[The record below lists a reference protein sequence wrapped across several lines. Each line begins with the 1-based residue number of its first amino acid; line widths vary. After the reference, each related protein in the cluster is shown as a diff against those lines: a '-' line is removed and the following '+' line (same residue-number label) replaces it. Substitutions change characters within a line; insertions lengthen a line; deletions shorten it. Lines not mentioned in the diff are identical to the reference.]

1 MILLIVLLIINV
13 MILVN
18 TREDTR
24 LREVKHKYTL
34 LREHLIASENKD
46 FTMLYKEIPIVAH
59 TRITYAVGYNSGKGD
74 EIGLCID
81 GTVNQI
87 FHVLLHE
94 LAHCTVDEY
103 SHSNHFWMQ
112 FEKLRGEAMTLGIYQ
127 HIPTKTPFCGQYVVD
142 K

>member
-1 MILLIVLLIINV
+1 MILLIVLLIVNVIIFIN
-13 MILVN
+13 
-18 TREDTR
+18 TKEDTR
-24 LREVKHKYTL
+24 FLEVKEKYRV
-34 LREHLIASENKD
+34 LREHLIATGNED
-46 FTMLYKEIPIVAH
+46 FKMLHREIPIVAY

-81 GTVNQI
+81 GNVNDI

-112 FEKLRGEAMTLGIYQ
+112 FEKLRGEAMTLGIYN
-127 HIPTKTPFCGQYVVD
+127 HISTKTPFCGQYIVD

>member
-1 MILLIVLLIINV
+1 VLLIVNTIVFLR
-13 MILVN
+13 

-24 LREVKHKYTL
+24 LAEVKERYRI
-34 LREHLIASENKD
+34 LREHLIASGDEE
-46 FTMLYKEIPIVAH
+46 FTVLHKEIPIVAH
-59 TRITYAVGYNSGKGD
+59 TRISYAVGYNSGKGD

-81 GTVNQI
+81 GTTNDI

-112 FEKLRGEAMTLGIYQ
+112 FEKLRGEAMTLGIYT
-127 HIPTKTPFCGQYVVD
+127 HIPTKTPFCGQYIVD